1 MKKIS
6 NTQTMNN
13 TNQIRFTK
21 HVYYLIKF
29 AIRSV
34 ENAMVSNDKTQ
45 SSQWSSFKIKGKRK
59 RVRLCF

>member
-1 MKKIS
+1 
-6 NTQTMNN
+6 MNN